1 MKETN
6 GGNYKLFKEWKAQY
20 DADLIEG
27 LETAHFAA
35 FIDSPETQ
43 EKWRQDNDVNVRATA
58 DFKGSKAIE
67 D

>member
-1 MKETN
+1 MKETK

-35 FIDSPETQ
+35 FIDSPETR
-43 EKWRQDNDVNVRATA
+43 RQDNDVNVRATA
-58 DFKGSKAIE
+58 DFKGSKAME